1 MSFIVAKVTLKDKE
15 PKVHT
20 EHFFDI
26 ESLENVGYVIKAH
39 LMLWGI
45 YHFFEDPK
53 VGVPELIYEF
63 WRTPKSTTM
72 GSSEDISLTM
82 FLESLWN
89 CQ

>member
-39 LMLWGI
+39 LML
-45 YHFFEDPK
+45 
-53 VGVPELIYEF
+53 
-63 WRTPKSTTM
+63 
-72 GSSEDISLTM
+72 
-82 FLESLWN
+82 
-89 CQ
+89 